1 MSVILRSQIFKL
13 KFSKKAEWKLIYRT
27 IPLVWILDSKAQD
40 FIFYEQKF
48 SGFQIPDFYIEQA
61 RC

>member
-1 MSVILRSQIFKL
+1 MKTDQQNNSLS
-13 KFSKKAEWKLIYRT
+13 
-27 IPLVWILDSKAQD
+27 WILDSKAQD
-40 FIFYEQKF
+40 VIFYKQKF